1 MTPNTLAA
9 LAGEWPAVVERLWP
23 PAPRSVG
30 RARRFLVRSLDAWG
44 LPHLAESAELVVSEL
59 VTNAVRHARPPYGHV
74 ICTRFERLECGV
86 RIEVHDACDH
96 KPELREASADE
107 ESGRGL
113 GLVEVLT
120 GGQWGVSGRNGP
132 GKALWAVC
140 AGDGTGDA
148 PLAGVVR

>member
-59 VTNAVRHARPPYGHV
+59 TA
-74 ICTRFERLECGV
+74 TRTTLVSWRW
-86 RIEVHDACDH
+86 
-96 KPELREASADE
+96 EAAGSP
-107 ESGRGL
+107 GR
-113 GLVEVLT
+113 
-120 GGQWGVSGRNGP
+120 Q
-132 GKALWAVC
+132 
-140 AGDGTGDA
+140 AGT
-148 PLAGVVR
+148 